1 MRCFNRKDFLYLLA
15 LLIRVKSVG
24 YLFSKDHH
32 DDSTAQHST
41 AQLAQ
46 LITKLQEIF
55 QINQPDLDFGIY
67 RILNSR
73 QTQINEFLQKTLPNK
88 INAAFNGNFEQANNV
103 YNHLYT
109 FFSRYYDQ
117 GDFISQRR
125 YKGDTYAIPYAGEE
139 VMLHWANKDQYYTK
153 SGESFSNYAFTLE
166 NGKKVQFRLVE
177 ADTAK
182 DNRKDNEQARVFAL
196 IEPRIKTKTDENG
209 DEIQTDI
216 LPFGIQGDL
225 LTLRFEYKS
234 VNKKEKQS
242 DYITQAV
249 EKIQNFAIPNEF
261 QGIFKA
267 MPTEKNKNRTLL
279 EKYLTDYTAK
289 NTADYFIHKNLGKFL
304 NQELDFYIKN
314 EVMNLDNIQ
323 ESTDFSHIE
332 QNLQTIKILKTVAKE
347 IIAFLA
353 QLEDFQKKLWLKK
366 KFVAGCHYLITLDYL
381 NEAQIQAAL
390 DNPKQTSR
398 WQALFNVDTSGL
410 NVVELCK
417 NYPHLVVDTSLFEP
431 KFQADVL
438 NNLHDLDEK
447 TNGLLIHSDNFQALN
462 LLQERYK
469 EQVKCIYIDP
479 PYNTSA
485 SEIIYKNGYKH
496 SSWLSLIEN
505 RTEISKNLLSQN
517 GIIEVAIDNM
527 ELRRLNLALD
537 TVFGENNFIA
547 NISVEHNAKG
557 IPQEYISATNEYFL
571 IYAKNIEHVET
582 YNFKLSVKELKEKYP
597 LVDEK
602 GDYRELPLTRTGSE
616 PLRGDRPFMFFPFL
630 YKDEKLSILP
640 DEERVCLYDLSKNR
654 FDDIYL
660 NELKSK
666 YEIQGYEFILP
677 QNSKGEFYRWK
688 WGVESCK
695 QGLING
701 ELVYKNNT
709 VYNKNRVDANVKPK
723 SLWSD
728 VKYDA
733 TSKGTR
739 VLSNLFGKK
748 VFDYPKSIF
757 LVEDAITVGAN
768 RNSQILDYFGGSGT
782 TAHAVIN
789 LNREDNGNRKY
800 ILVEQGE
807 YFDSVLKPRVQKVI
821 FAKEWKDGKPQADN
835 GVFGGVS
842 QIVKVLKLESYE
854 DTLNNLELRKPAQD
868 LADMGL
874 SETVQNDYLLHYMLD
889 VESRD
894 SLLNTQHFAK
904 PFDYQLNIATTSAG
918 AYEAKA
924 IDLVETFNYLIG
936 LRVSEINDKR
946 ETGLV
951 TVQGTNASGEKTLV
965 IWRDCEK
972 YDYDKLNRYLDS
984 RDINPQDSE
993 FDVVYINGDHN
1004 VPTVFTDSD
1013 DSVKTLKVRSIEAE
1027 FLSRMFG

>member
-1 MRCFNRKDFLYLLA
+1 M
-15 LLIRVKSVG
+15 
-24 YLFSKDHH
+24 
-32 DDSTAQHST
+32 TP
-41 AQLAQ
+41 QLAQ
-46 LITKLQEIF
+46 LIAKLQEIF

-125 YKGDTYAIPYAGEE
+125 YKGDTYAILYAGEE

-182 DNRKDNEQARVFAL
+182 DNRKDNKQARVFAL
-196 IEPRIKTKTDENG
+196 IEPQIKTETDENG
-209 DEIQTDI
+209 EEIQTDI
-216 LPFGIQGDL
+216 RPIEENGDL
-225 LTLRFEYKS
+225 LTIRFEYIAIKGTEQQR
-234 VNKKEKQS
+234 KRLQKE
-242 DYITQAV
+242 YILQAV
-249 EKIQNFAIPNEF
+249 EKIQNFAISDEF

-267 MPTEKNKNRTLL
+267 MPTEKNKDRTLL

-323 ESTDFSHIE
+323 DSTDFSHIE
-332 QNLQTIKILKTVAKE
+332 QNLQTIKTIKIVAKE

-366 KFVAGCHYLITLDYL
+366 KFVAGCHYLITLDHL
-381 NEAQIQAAL
+381 TEEQAQEAL
-390 DNPKQTSR
+390 DNPKQTAQ
-398 WQALFNVDTSGL
+398 WQALFSVNTNGL
-410 NVVELCK
+410 NATEICK
-417 NYPHLVVDTSLFEP
+417 NYPHLVVDTALFEP

-479 PYNTSA
+479 PYNTNS
-485 SEIIYKNGYKH
+485 SEIVYKNNYKH
-496 SSWLSLIEN
+496 SSWLSLMES
-505 RTEISKNLLSQN
+505 RVELSKNLQKDASF
-517 GIIEVAIDNM
+517 IFVAIDDL
-527 ELRRLNLALD
+527 ELFKLNEMLEGIYSKD
-537 TVFGENNFIA
+537 NFIA
-547 NISVEHNAKG
+547 NISLIHKPEGRNQEKFFGTSNEFMLVYSNNKAKADFYQVILDPEKKLEFDLVDNLGAYKRKNFIRLSDGKYALREAKPDFYYPIYVSQDLKSVSIEPIENSTAVYPITDLGVERTWKTKPDTFIH
-557 IPQEYISATNEYFL
+557 YFNEG
-571 IYAKNIEHVET
+571 NIEVINE
-582 YNFKLSVKELKEKYP
+582 N
-597 LVDEK
+597 
-602 GDYRELPLTRTGSE
+602 GS
-616 PLRGDRPFMFFPFL
+616 LII
-630 YKDEKLSILP
+630 YEKLRENQVIKTHWSRKEYHAYHFGTKYLENILGT
-640 DEERVCLYDLSKNR
+640 K
-654 FDDIYL
+654 
-660 NELKSK
+660 
-666 YEIQGYEFILP
+666 EF
-677 QNSKGEFYRWK
+677 SF
-688 WGVESCK
+688 
-695 QGLING
+695 
-701 ELVYKNNT
+701 
-709 VYNKNRVDANVKPK
+709 
-723 SLWSD
+723 
-728 VKYDA
+728 
-733 TSKGTR
+733 
-739 VLSNLFGKK
+739 
-748 VFDYPKSIF
+748 PKSIHAIIDTLKLSTVNNE
-757 LVEDAITVGAN
+757 LV
-768 RNSQILDYFGGSGT
+768 LDYFGGSGT

-789 LNREDNGNRKY
+789 LNREDNGSRKY

-835 GVFGGVS
+835 GAFGGVS

-854 DTLNNLELRKPAQD
+854 DTLNNLELKQPASD
-868 LADMGL
+868 LFAQNEAL
-874 SETVQNDYLLHYMLD
+874 QNDYLLHYMLD

-894 SLLNTQHFAK
+894 SLLNTQHFTK

-918 AYEAKA
+918 AYEAKI

-946 ETGLV
+946 ENGLV
-951 TVQGTNASGEKTLV
+951 TVQGTNTSGEKTLV

-972 YDYDKLNRYLDS
+972 YDYDRLNDYLNRHK
-984 RDINPQDSE
+984 INPQESE
-993 FDVVYINGDHN
+993 FNVVYINGDHN
-1004 VPTVFTDSD
+1004 VPTVFAGSD
-1013 DSVKTLKVRSIEAE
+1013 ESIKTLKVRSIEAE

>member
-1 MRCFNRKDFLYLLA
+1 M
-15 LLIRVKSVG
+15 
-24 YLFSKDHH
+24 
-32 DDSTAQHST
+32 TP
-41 AQLAQ
+41 QLAQ
-46 LITKLQEIF
+46 LIAKLQEIF

-182 DNRKDNEQARVFAL
+182 DNRKDNDQARVFAL
-196 IEPRIKTKTDENG
+196 IEPQIKTETDENG

-216 LPFGIQGDL
+216 LPFDIQGDL

-242 DYITQAV
+242 DYIMQAV
-249 EKIQNFAIPNEF
+249 EKIQNFAIPGEF

-267 MPTEKNKNRTLL
+267 MPTEKNRNRTLL

-323 ESTDFSHIE
+323 DSTDFSHIE
-332 QNLQTIKILKTVAKE
+332 QNLQTIKTIKIVAKE

-366 KFVAGCHYLITLDYL
+366 KFVAGCHYLITLDHL
-381 NEAQIQAAL
+381 TEEQAQEAL
-390 DNPKQTSR
+390 DNPKQTAQ
-398 WQALFNVDTSGL
+398 WQALFSVNTNGL
-410 NVVELCK
+410 NATEICK

-479 PYNTSA
+479 PYNTNA
-485 SEIIYKNGYKH
+485 TPIIYKNGYKH
-496 SSWLSLIEN
+496 SSWNSLLLNRMEMGLKLASNSAIQFTAIDHAELFNLGKIQDDLFTELNRIAIIPIQHNPKGRNQAVFFSEN
-505 RTEISKNLLSQN
+505 CEYMFCYAKDITKASFNQ
-517 GIIEVAIDNM
+517 VAIDQ
-527 ELRRLNLALD
+527 EVLD
-537 TVFGENNFIA
+537 TFTEKDDIGRFRWENFVRARTSWSKENKPNNWYSIYVSEDLSELTLEKKDGYFEILPVTNQGEFTWKNIPSSFEELNVDGYFKAKKENGKIVIYHKYREQQVFKNFWSQKKYQSEFNGTNLLKAILGEN
-547 NISVEHNAKG
+547 
-557 IPQEYISATNEYFL
+557 
-571 IYAKNIEHVET
+571 
-582 YNFKLSVKELKEKYP
+582 
-597 LVDEK
+597 
-602 GDYRELPLTRTGSE
+602 
-616 PLRGDRPFMFFPFL
+616 PFSF
-630 YKDEKLSILP
+630 
-640 DEERVCLYDLSKNR
+640 
-654 FDDIYL
+654 
-660 NELKSK
+660 
-666 YEIQGYEFILP
+666 
-677 QNSKGEFYRWK
+677 
-688 WGVESCK
+688 
-695 QGLING
+695 
-701 ELVYKNNT
+701 
-709 VYNKNRVDANVKPK
+709 
-723 SLWSD
+723 
-728 VKYDA
+728 
-733 TSKGTR
+733 
-739 VLSNLFGKK
+739 
-748 VFDYPKSIF
+748 PKSIYAV
-757 LVEDAITVGAN
+757 LDSIKIVSSKNDI
-768 RNSQILDYFGGSGT
+768 ILDYFAGSGT
-782 TAHAVIN
+782 TAHAAIN
-789 LNREDNGNRKY
+789 LNREDKGNRKY

-835 GVFGGVS
+835 GAFGGVS

-894 SLLNTQHFAK
+894 SLLNTQHFTK
-904 PFDYQLNIATTSAG
+904 PFDYQLNIATTSTG
-918 AYEAKA
+918 TYEAKT

-946 ETGLV
+946 ENGLV
-951 TVQGTNASGEKTLV
+951 TVQGINTSGEKTLV

-972 YDYDKLNRYLDS
+972 YDYDRLNDYLNRHK
-984 RDINPQDSE
+984 INPQESE
-993 FDVVYINGDHN
+993 FNVVYINGDHN
-1004 VPTVFTDSD
+1004 VPTVFAGSD
-1013 DSVKTLKVRSIEAE
+1013 ESIKTLKVRSIEAE

>member
-1 MRCFNRKDFLYLLA
+1 MP
-15 LLIRVKSVG
+15 
-24 YLFSKDHH
+24 H
-32 DDSTAQHST
+32 
-41 AQLAQ
+41 LAQ
-46 LITKLQEIF
+46 LISKLKEIF
-55 QINQPDLDFGIY
+55 QINQPELDFGIY

-73 QTQINEFLQKTLPNK
+73 TAEIATFLETTLPQK
-88 INAAFNGNFEQANNV
+88 IQTALAGKPEQETAV
-103 YNHLYT
+103 YNHLFT
-109 FFSRYYDQ
+109 FFSRYYDN

-196 IEPRIKTKTDENG
+196 IEPQIKTETDENG

-216 LPFGIQGDL
+216 LPFDIQGDL
-225 LTLRFEYKS
+225 LTLRFEYKA

-249 EKIQNFAIPNEF
+249 EKIQSFAISDEF
-261 QGIFKA
+261 QDIFKA
-267 MPTEKNKNRTLL
+267 MTTEKNKNRTLL

-323 ESTDFSHIE
+323 DSTDFSHIE
-332 QNLQTIKILKTVAKE
+332 QNLQMIKTIKTVAKE

-366 KFVAGCHYLITLDYL
+366 KFVAGCHYLITLDHL
-381 NEAQIQAAL
+381 TEAQVQTAL
-390 DNPKQTSR
+390 ENPKQTAQ
-398 WQALFNVDTSGL
+398 WQALFHVNTSGL
-410 NVVELCK
+410 NAVELCK
-417 NYPHLVVDTSLFEP
+417 NYPHLVVDTALFEP

-438 NNLHDLDEK
+438 REIEHLDDK

-479 PYNTSA
+479 PYNTGNDGF
-485 SEIIYKNGYKH
+485 IYKDQYRF
-496 SSWLSLIEN
+496 SSWLSFIGTRLKESVKIMKPDSACFVSIDDNQVSQLNILLNEEFSSDNYMGLIT
-505 RTEISKNLLSQN
+505 RTTGTTTGQGAKDIGSS
-517 GIIEVAIDNM
+517 
-527 ELRRLNLALD
+527 LD
-537 TVFGENNFIA
+537 YVFAYRKSNNFIL
-547 NISVEHNAKG
+547 KG
-557 IPQEYISATNEYFL
+557 IDLSDDDEKRFSEEDEKGKYSYLQLRKTGNADRREDRPLMF
-571 IYAKNIEHVET
+571 
-582 YNFKLSVKELKEKYP
+582 FSVKDPDGNDVYPIGPTGYESRWRVGKDKYQS
-597 LVDEK
+597 LVDENMIIWK
-602 GDYRELPLTRTGSE
+602 KSRNGILT
-616 PLRGDRPFMFFPFL
+616 P
-630 YKDEKLSILP
+630 Y
-640 DEERVCLYDLSKNR
+640 
-654 FDDIYL
+654 
-660 NELKSK
+660 
-666 YEIQGYEFILP
+666 
-677 QNSKGEFYRWK
+677 
-688 WGVESCK
+688 
-695 QGLING
+695 
-701 ELVYKNNT
+701 
-709 VYNKNRVDANVKPK
+709 
-723 SLWSD
+723 
-728 VKYDA
+728 VKYYLEGR
-733 TSKGTR
+733 TKQ
-739 VLSNLFGKK
+739 VSNLWDDLDGNKK
-748 VFDYPKSIF
+748 GSIEVRNLLGDKSAFDNPKPIQ
-757 LVEDAITVGAN
+757 LVSRCIDISTEKKDL
-768 RNSQILDYFGGSGT
+768 ILDYFAGSGT

-835 GVFGGVS
+835 GAFGGVS

-854 DTLNNLELRKPAQD
+854 DTLNNLELRKPIQD

-894 SLLNTQHFAK
+894 SLLNTQHFTK

-918 AYEAKA
+918 AYEAKT

-946 ETGLV
+946 ENGLV
-951 TVQGTNASGEKTLV
+951 TVQGTNTSGEKTLV

-972 YDYDKLNRYLDS
+972 YDYDRLNDYLNRHK
-984 RDINPQDSE
+984 INPQESE

-1004 VPTVFTDSD
+1004 VPTVFAGSD
-1013 DSVKTLKVRSIEAE
+1013 ESIKTLKVRSIEAE

>member
-1 MRCFNRKDFLYLLA
+1 MSDISFQRNF
-15 LLIRVKSVG
+15 
-24 YLFSKDHH
+24 
-32 DDSTAQHST
+32 TMT
-41 AQLAQ
+41 PQLAQ
-46 LITKLQEIF
+46 LIAKLQEIF

-196 IEPRIKTKTDENG
+196 IEPQIKTQTDENG

-216 LPFGIQGDL
+216 LPFDIQGDL
-225 LTLRFEYKS
+225 LTLRFEYIAIQGT
-234 VNKKEKQS
+234 EKQRTKLQKE
-242 DYITQAV
+242 YILQAV
-249 EKIQNFAIPNEF
+249 EKIKTFAISDDF
-261 QGIFKA
+261 QEIFTLK
-267 MPTEKNKNRTLL
+267 PTDTNKTRTLL

-323 ESTDFSHIE
+323 DSTDFSHIK
-332 QNLQTIKILKTVAKE
+332 QNLQTIKTLKTVAKE

-366 KFVAGCHYLITLDYL
+366 KFVAGCHYLITLDHL

-390 DNPKQTSR
+390 DNPKQTAQ
-398 WQALFNVDTSGL
+398 WQALFSVNTSGL
-410 NVVELCK
+410 NAAELCK

-431 KFQADVL
+431 TFQADVL

-479 PYNTSA
+479 PYNTNA
-485 SEIIYKNGYKH
+485 SEILYKNGYKH
-496 SSWLSLIEN
+496 SSWCSLLEN
-505 RTEISKNLLSQN
+505 RMTISRNLLSN
-517 GIIEVAIDNM
+517 DGLTSIAIDGL
-527 ELRRLNLALD
+527 EFSNLEIL
-537 TVFGENNFIA
+537 TKEVFGIDNFVTSIA
-547 NISVEHNAKG
+547 IQHNPKG
-557 IPQEYISATNEYFL
+557 REKEFFADSHEYMIIASKRKNTAVTNRLSLNQEEIEKKYSKGNE
-571 IYAKNIEHVET
+571 
-582 YNFKLSVKELKEKYP
+582 KER
-597 LVDEK
+597 
-602 GDYRELPLTRTGSE
+602 YRELPLRRSGSE
-616 PLRGDRPFMFFPFL
+616 AQREDRPYMYFPFL
-630 YKDEKLSILP
+630 CSKS
-640 DEERVCLYDLSKNR
+640 DLSLGLLA
-654 FDDIYL
+654 DDEYKKIYDGSKFNDSYV

-666 YEIQGYEFILP
+666 YEESDFYFVLP
-677 QNSKGEFYRWK
+677 IRNDGSKGRWR
-688 WGVESCK
+688 WGFKSCIEGIKTGVLFAK
-695 QGLING
+695 QDKEKVTIYAKD
-701 ELVYKNNT
+701 E
-709 VYNKNRVDANVKPK
+709 VDTTFLPK
-723 SLWSD
+723 TLWYGD
-728 VKYDA
+728 RYDA
-733 TSKGTR
+733 SSKGTNILKTI
-739 VLSNLFGKK
+739 VPNSG
-748 VFDYPKSIF
+748 FDYPKSIYQVQDSIHISSF
-757 LVEDAITVGAN
+757 KDST
-768 RNSQILDYFGGSGT
+768 ILDYFAGSGT

-807 YFDSVLKPRVQKVI
+807 YFDTVLKPRVQKVI
-821 FAKEWKDGKPQADN
+821 FAKEWKDGKPQFN
-835 GVFGGVS
+835 NETFGGVS

-854 DTLNNLELRKPAQD
+854 DTLNNLELKQSVSD
-868 LADMGL
+868 LFTQNEAL
-874 SETVQNDYLLHYMLD
+874 QNDYLLHYMLD
-889 VESRD
+889 IESRD
-894 SLLNTQHFAK
+894 SLLNTQHFTK

-918 AYEAKA
+918 AYEAKN

-936 LRVSEINDKR
+936 LRVSDIDDKR
-946 ETGLV
+946 EKRGWV
-951 TVQGTNASGEKTLV
+951 TVKGKLVNGDNALI

-972 YDYDKLNRYLDS
+972 VGYEELNDFIRKNAYGLEDKAEYS
-984 RDINPQDSE
+984 SE
-993 FDVVYINGDHN
+993 TFDVVYINGDHN
-1004 VPTVFTDSD
+1004 VPTVFADGD
-1013 DSVKTLKVRSIEAE
+1013 ESVKTLKVRSIEAE

>member
-1 MRCFNRKDFLYLLA
+1 M
-15 LLIRVKSVG
+15 
-24 YLFSKDHH
+24 
-32 DDSTAQHST
+32 
-41 AQLAQ
+41 
-46 LITKLQEIF
+46 QEIF

-182 DNRKDNEQARVFAL
+182 DNRKDNEQSRVFAL
-196 IEPRIKTKTDENG
+196 IEPQIKIETDENG

-216 LPFGIQGDL
+216 LPFDIQGDL
-225 LTLRFEYKS
+225 LTLRFEYIAI
-234 VNKKEKQS
+234 NGTEKQRTKLQKE
-242 DYITQAV
+242 YILQAV
-249 EKIQNFAIPNEF
+249 EKIKTFAISDDF
-261 QGIFKA
+261 QEIFTLK
-267 MPTEKNKNRTLL
+267 PTDTNKTRTLL

-323 ESTDFSHIE
+323 DSTDFSHIQ
-332 QNLQTIKILKTVAKE
+332 QNLQTIKTLKTVAKE

-366 KFVAGCHYLITLDYL
+366 KFVAGCHYLITLDHL
-381 NEAQIQAAL
+381 NEAQVQAAL
-390 DNPKQTSR
+390 DNPKQTAQ
-398 WQALFNVDTSGL
+398 WQALFNVNTSSL
-410 NVVELCK
+410 NAAEFCK
-417 NYPHLVVDTSLFEP
+417 SYPHLVVDTALFELT
-431 KFQADVL
+431 FQADVL
-438 NNLHDLDEK
+438 REIEHLDDK

-479 PYNTSA
+479 PYNTNA
-485 SEIIYKNGYKH
+485 TPIIYKNGYKH
-496 SSWLSLIEN
+496 SSWNSLLLNRMEMGLKLASNSAIQFTAIDHAELFNLGKIQDDLFTELNRIAIIPIQHNPKGRNQAVFFSEN
-505 RTEISKNLLSQN
+505 CEYMFCYAKDITKASFNQ
-517 GIIEVAIDNM
+517 VAIDQ
-527 ELRRLNLALD
+527 EVLD
-537 TVFGENNFIA
+537 TFTEKDDIGRFRWENFVRARTSWSKENKPNNWYSIYVSEDLSELTLEKKDGYIEILPVTNQGEFTWKNIPSSFEELNVDGYFKAKKENGKIVIYHKYREQQVFKNFWSQKKYQSEFNGTNLLKAILGEN
-547 NISVEHNAKG
+547 
-557 IPQEYISATNEYFL
+557 
-571 IYAKNIEHVET
+571 
-582 YNFKLSVKELKEKYP
+582 
-597 LVDEK
+597 
-602 GDYRELPLTRTGSE
+602 
-616 PLRGDRPFMFFPFL
+616 PFSF
-630 YKDEKLSILP
+630 
-640 DEERVCLYDLSKNR
+640 
-654 FDDIYL
+654 
-660 NELKSK
+660 
-666 YEIQGYEFILP
+666 
-677 QNSKGEFYRWK
+677 
-688 WGVESCK
+688 
-695 QGLING
+695 
-701 ELVYKNNT
+701 
-709 VYNKNRVDANVKPK
+709 
-723 SLWSD
+723 
-728 VKYDA
+728 
-733 TSKGTR
+733 
-739 VLSNLFGKK
+739 
-748 VFDYPKSIF
+748 PKSIYAV
-757 LVEDAITVGAN
+757 LDSIKIVSGKNDI
-768 RNSQILDYFGGSGT
+768 ILDYFAGSGT

-821 FAKEWKDGKPQADN
+821 FAKEWKDGKPQSDN

-854 DTLNNLELRKPAQD
+854 DTLNNLELKQPASD
-868 LADMGL
+868 LFAQNEAL
-874 SETVQNDYLLHYMLD
+874 QNDYLLHYMLD

-894 SLLNTQHFAK
+894 SLLNTQHFTK

-918 AYEAKA
+918 AYEAKT

-946 ETGLV
+946 ENGLV
-951 TVQGTNASGEKTLV
+951 TVQGTNTSGEKTLV

-1004 VPTVFTDSD
+1004 MPTVFTDSD

>member
-1 MRCFNRKDFLYLLA
+1 MMTA
-15 LLIRVKSVG
+15 QHSTAQ
-24 YLFSKDHH
+24 H
-32 DDSTAQHST
+32 STAQHST

-46 LITKLQEIF
+46 LIAKLQEIF

-182 DNRKDNEQARVFAL
+182 DNRKDNEQSRVFAL
-196 IEPRIKTKTDENG
+196 IEPHIKTETDENG

-216 LPFGIQGDL
+216 LPFDIQGDL
-225 LTLRFEYKS
+225 LTLRFEYKA

-249 EKIQNFAIPNEF
+249 GKIQNFAIPDEF

-323 ESTDFSHIE
+323 DSTDFSHIE
-332 QNLQTIKILKTVAKE
+332 QNLQTIKTIKTVAKE

-366 KFVAGCHYLITLDYL
+366 KFVAGCHYLITLDHL
-381 NEAQIQAAL
+381 NEAQVQAAL
-390 DNPKQTSR
+390 DNPKQTAQ
-398 WQALFNVDTSGL
+398 WQALFNVNTSAL
-410 NVVELCK
+410 NAAELCK
-417 NYPHLVVDTSLFEP
+417 NYPHLVVDTALFEP
-431 KFQADVL
+431 TFQADVL
-438 NNLHDLDEK
+438 REIEHLDEK

-479 PYNTSA
+479 PYNTAA
-485 SEIIYKNGYKH
+485 SEIIYKNSYKH
-496 SSWLSLIEN
+496 SSWNTLMSN
-505 RTEISKNLLSQN
+505 RIEISKNLLSNN
-517 GIIEVAIDNM
+517 GIYCLAIDDEEFANLRIISEQYLPKKLGFAVIRSNPVGRKTTGRLTPVHEYTLFYGNS
-527 ELRRLNLALD
+527 ELSMLQSIPDEEKGIKRYPFVDEVGRYSWL
-537 TVFGENNFIA
+537 NFIRTGS
-547 NISVEHNAKG
+547 NDLRTDSPTMYYPIIVTSDDKIRIG
-557 IPQEYISATNEYFL
+557 KMEYISDAQGYKLLEPLKPGEEIIFPNKIDGNGQIVEKNWQRGWKRVSEEYQEYRVRRKDGVINIDFKARMDDSAPPRTWWEHSK
-571 IYAKNIEHVET
+571 YASSN
-582 YNFKLSVKELKEKYP
+582 YGALELKNLFE
-597 LVDEK
+597 
-602 GDYRELPLTRTGSE
+602 TS
-616 PLRGDRPFMFFPFL
+616 PFSF
-630 YKDEKLSILP
+630 
-640 DEERVCLYDLSKNR
+640 
-654 FDDIYL
+654 
-660 NELKSK
+660 
-666 YEIQGYEFILP
+666 
-677 QNSKGEFYRWK
+677 
-688 WGVESCK
+688 
-695 QGLING
+695 
-701 ELVYKNNT
+701 
-709 VYNKNRVDANVKPK
+709 PK
-723 SLWSD
+723 SL
-728 VKYDA
+728 
-733 TSKGTR
+733 
-739 VLSNLFGKK
+739 
-748 VFDYPKSIF
+748 F
-757 LVEDAITVGAN
+757 LVSDCLWTAGLNDNQALAI
-768 RNSQILDYFGGSGT
+768 DYFAGSGT

-821 FAKEWKDGKPQADN
+821 FAKDWKDGKPQADN
-835 GVFGGVS
+835 GAFGGVS

-894 SLLNTQHFAK
+894 SLLNTQYFAN

-918 AYEAKA
+918 AYEAKT

-936 LRVSEINDKR
+936 LRVSDIDDQREKR
-946 ETGLV
+946 GWV
-951 TVQGTNASGEKTLV
+951 TVKGKLANGDNTLI

-972 YDYDKLNRYLDS
+972 VGYGELNDFIRKNAYGVEDKAEY
-984 RDINPQDSE
+984 SE
-993 FDVVYINGDHN
+993 ETFKVVYINGDHN

-1013 DSVKTLKVRSIEAE
+1013 DSVKALKVRSIEAE

>member
-1 MRCFNRKDFLYLLA
+1 M
-15 LLIRVKSVG
+15 
-24 YLFSKDHH
+24 
-32 DDSTAQHST
+32 
-41 AQLAQ
+41 
-46 LITKLQEIF
+46 QEIF

-196 IEPRIKTKTDENG
+196 IEPRIKTETDDNG

-216 LPFGIQGDL
+216 LPFDIQGDL
-225 LTLRFEYKS
+225 LTLRFEYKA

-249 EKIQNFAIPNEF
+249 EKIQNFASPDEF

-323 ESTDFSHIE
+323 DSTDFSHIE
-332 QNLQTIKILKTVAKE
+332 QNLQTIKTLKTVAKE

-366 KFVAGCHYLITLDYL
+366 KFVAGCHYLITLDHL
-381 NEAQIQAAL
+381 NEAQVQAAL
-390 DNPKQTSR
+390 DNPKQTAQ
-398 WQALFNVDTSGL
+398 WQALFNVNTSGL
-410 NVVELCK
+410 NAAELCR
-417 NYPHLVVDTSLFEP
+417 NYPHLAVDTSLFEP
-431 KFQADVL
+431 TFQADVL

-479 PYNTSA
+479 PYNTDGDGFM
-485 SEIIYKNGYKH
+485 YKDNYQH
-496 SSWLSLIEN
+496 SSWLTLMKDRGELS
-505 RTEISKNLLSQN
+505 RNLLKDN
-517 GIIEVAIDNM
+517 GVFFFSIDEIEVAKSW
-527 ELRRLNLALD
+527 ELFNGIYGVENFSTDFVWQKKKKPSFLHRNIGKLNDYILCY
-537 TVFGENNFIA
+537 TKNYQNTFPF
-547 NISVEHNAKG
+547 SVEKTTEGKKTPINNAGNSLAILEFQPNRVRFGISDGIVRAQNMSDGNIITELLDDVIIENGKNKNILRLKG
-557 IPQEYISATNEYFL
+557 EWRYSQRKVNELIQAKADFYISQIPFRPNHIKDGGEIKKMKNFFSAEHYEMETNEDATTQHANLFDSELFKNPKPEKL
-571 IYAKNIEHVET
+571 INYLIKSVT
-582 YNFKLSVKELKEKYP
+582 YDKEK
-597 LVDEK
+597 
-602 GDYRELPLTRTGSE
+602 
-616 PLRGDRPFMFFPFL
+616 
-630 YKDEKLSILP
+630 
-640 DEERVCLYDLSKNR
+640 
-654 FDDIYL
+654 
-660 NELKSK
+660 
-666 YEIQGYEFILP
+666 
-677 QNSKGEFYRWK
+677 
-688 WGVESCK
+688 
-695 QGLING
+695 
-701 ELVYKNNT
+701 
-709 VYNKNRVDANVKPK
+709 
-723 SLWSD
+723 
-728 VKYDA
+728 
-733 TSKGTR
+733 
-739 VLSNLFGKK
+739 NL
-748 VFDYPKSIF
+748 
-757 LVEDAITVGAN
+757 
-768 RNSQILDYFGGSGT
+768 ILDYFSGSGT

-821 FAKEWKDGKPQADN
+821 FAKEWKDGKPQSDN

-854 DTLNNLELRKPAQD
+854 DTLNNLELKQPASD
-868 LADMGL
+868 LFAQNEAL
-874 SETVQNDYLLHYMLD
+874 QNDYLLHYMLD

-918 AYEAKA
+918 AYEAKT

-946 ETGLV
+946 ENGLV
-951 TVQGTNASGEKTLV
+951 TVQGTNTSGEKTLV

-993 FDVVYINGDHN
+993 FEVVYINGDHN

-1013 DSVKTLKVRSIEAE
+1013 DSVKTLKVRSIESE

>member
-1 MRCFNRKDFLYLLA
+1 MM
-15 LLIRVKSVG
+15 
-24 YLFSKDHH
+24 
-32 DDSTAQHST
+32 TAQHST

-46 LITKLQEIF
+46 LIAKLQEIF

-166 NGKKVQFRLVE
+166 NVKKVQFRLVE

-196 IEPRIKTKTDENG
+196 IEPRIKTETDENG

-216 LPFGIQGDL
+216 LPFDIQGDL
-225 LTLRFEYKS
+225 LTLRFEYKAVS
-234 VNKKEKQS
+234 KKEKQS

-249 EKIQNFAIPNEF
+249 EKIQNFAIPDEF

-323 ESTDFSHIE
+323 DSTDFSHIE
-332 QNLQTIKILKTVAKE
+332 QNLQTIKTIKTVAKE

-366 KFVAGCHYLITLDYL
+366 KFVAGCHYLITLDHL
-381 NEAQIQAAL
+381 NEAQVQAAL
-390 DNPKQTSR
+390 DNPKQTAQ
-398 WQALFNVDTSGL
+398 WQALFKVNTSDL
-410 NVVELCK
+410 NAAELCK
-417 NYPHLVVDTSLFEP
+417 NYPHLVVDTALFEP
-431 KFQADVL
+431 TFQADVL
-438 NNLHDLDEK
+438 REIEHLDDK

-462 LLQERYK
+462 LLQKRYK

-479 PYNTSA
+479 PYNT
-485 SEIIYKNGYKH
+485 EKDREEGKFIYKDSFVH
-496 SSWLSLIEN
+496 SSWISLLDN
-505 RTEISKNLLSQN
+505 RMEVSYPLLKNEGVFFAS
-517 GIIEVAIDNM
+517 IDNN
-527 ELRRLNLALD
+527 E
-537 TVFGENNFIA
+537 IA
-547 NISVEHNAKG
+547 NLDNLFRNYFNEKNFEGLISWRRRHNQPNDKNKMLG
-557 IPQEYISATNEYFL
+557 LVSEYILVYAKSKEMLKASGVGKLELTGNFSNPDNDPKGVWGSKPWKAGSDQSGSRYEIVSPTGKVFNEEWLGDKDTFEDYLTEGRMYFPNNGNGLPRKKYYKFEREEEGQCATNWWGHEQFGHNQGAND
-571 IYAKNIEHVET
+571 I
-582 YNFKLSVKELKEKYP
+582 
-597 LVDEK
+597 
-602 GDYRELPLTRTGSE
+602 LTALMGE
-616 PLRGDRPFMFFPFL
+616 
-630 YKDEKLSILP
+630 
-640 DEERVCLYDLSKNR
+640 KNR
-654 FDDIYL
+654 FS
-660 NELKSK
+660 NPK
-666 YEIQGYEFILP
+666 P
-677 QNSKGEFYRWK
+677 T
-688 WGVESCK
+688 
-695 QGLING
+695 
-701 ELVYKNNT
+701 ELVKGIL
-709 VYNKNRVDANVKPK
+709 NV
-723 SLWSD
+723 S
-728 VKYDA
+728 
-733 TSKGTR
+733 SKQ
-739 VLSNLFGKK
+739 N
-748 VFDYPKSIF
+748 DF
-757 LVEDAITVGAN
+757 L
-768 RNSQILDYFGGSGT
+768 ILDYFAGSGT

-821 FAKEWKDGKPQADN
+821 FAKDWKDGKPQADN

-854 DTLNNLELRKPAQD
+854 DTLNNLELRKPIQD

-894 SLLNTQHFAK
+894 SLLNTQHFIK

-918 AYEAKA
+918 AYEAKT

-946 ETGLV
+946 ENGLV
-951 TVQGTNASGEKTLV
+951 TVQGTNTSGEKTLV

-972 YDYDKLNRYLDS
+972 YDYDRLNDYLNRHK
-984 RDINPQDSE
+984 INPQESE

-1004 VPTVFTDSD
+1004 VATAWEDSD
-1013 DSVKTLKVRSIEAE
+1013 GGLKTLKVRSIESE
-1027 FLSRMFG
+1027 FLARMFGE

>member
-1 MRCFNRKDFLYLLA
+1 M
-15 LLIRVKSVG
+15 
-24 YLFSKDHH
+24 
-32 DDSTAQHST
+32 TP
-41 AQLAQ
+41 QLAQ
-46 LITKLQEIF
+46 LIAKLQEIF

-182 DNRKDNEQARVFAL
+182 DNRKDNDQTRVFAL
-196 IEPRIKTKTDENG
+196 IEPKIKTETDENG
-209 DEIQTDI
+209 EEIQTDI
-216 LPFGIQGDL
+216 RPIEQNSDV
-225 LTLRFEYKS
+225 LTIRFEYIAIKGTEQQR
-234 VNKKEKQS
+234 KRLQKE
-242 DYITQAV
+242 YILQAV
-249 EKIQNFAIPNEF
+249 EKIKAFAISDDF
-261 QGIFKA
+261 QEIFTLK
-267 MPTEKNKNRTLL
+267 PTEENKTRTLL
-279 EKYLTDYTAK
+279 EKYLSDYTAK

-323 ESTDFSHIE
+323 DSTDFSHIE
-332 QNLQTIKILKTVAKE
+332 QNLQTIKTLKTVAKE

-366 KFVAGCHYLITLDYL
+366 KFVAGCHYLITLDHL
-381 NEAQIQAAL
+381 NEAQVQAAL
-390 DNPKQTSR
+390 ENPKQTAQ
-398 WQALFNVDTSGL
+398 WQALFNVNTSGL
-410 NVVELCK
+410 NAAELCK

-438 NNLHDLDEK
+438 SELHDLDEK

-479 PYNTSA
+479 PYNT
-485 SEIIYKNGYKH
+485 EKDRKEGKFIYKDGYPH
-496 SSWLSLIEN
+496 STWLSLMEN
-505 RTEISKNLLSQN
+505 RVNSSLHLLKKDGTFLGSIDDTELEKFKHILEQSFGEKGFIGTIGWESKTKSQNTKDSFNKLQPKIEYILTYSFKEKIRFNLIQIGEKNYPFSDKNGNYRHHKIEMMNSGGGRGRETMIFPILGVNPPSGKQWKLGLESINIFYARGDLFLDEDNNPTIKMRPKDERSEITEPFWAFISKDIGTAENANTDLKK
-517 GIIEVAIDNM
+517 IIPNCE
-527 ELRRLNLALD
+527 LD
-537 TVFGENNFIA
+537 TIKP
-547 NISVEHNAKG
+547 VEM
-557 IPQEYISATNEYFL
+557 L
-571 IYAKNIEHVET
+571 
-582 YNFKLSVKELKEKYP
+582 
-597 LVDEK
+597 
-602 GDYRELPLTRTGSE
+602 
-616 PLRGDRPFMFFPFL
+616 
-630 YKDEKLSILP
+630 EKLFFHTT
-640 DEERVCLYDLSKNR
+640 NN
-654 FDDIYL
+654 
-660 NELKSK
+660 NEL
-666 YEIQGYEFILP
+666 I
-677 QNSKGEFYRWK
+677 
-688 WGVESCK
+688 C
-695 QGLING
+695 
-701 ELVYKNNT
+701 
-709 VYNKNRVDANVKPK
+709 
-723 SLWSD
+723 
-728 VKYDA
+728 
-733 TSKGTR
+733 
-739 VLSNLFGKK
+739 
-748 VFDYPKSIF
+748 
-757 LVEDAITVGAN
+757 
-768 RNSQILDYFGGSGT
+768 DYFAGSGSSG
-782 TAHAVIN
+782 HAAIN
-789 LNREDNGNRKY
+789 LHRSGKGNRKY

-854 DTLNNLELRKPAQD
+854 DTLNNLELKQPASD
-868 LADMGL
+868 LFAQNEAL
-874 SETVQNDYLLHYMLD
+874 QNDYLLHYMLD

-918 AYEAKA
+918 AYEAKN

-936 LRVSEINDKR
+936 LRVSEINDNR
-946 ETGLV
+946 ENGLV

-993 FDVVYINGDHN
+993 FEVVYINGDHN

-1013 DSVKTLKVRSIEAE
+1013 DNVKTLKVRSIEAE

>member
-1 MRCFNRKDFLYLLA
+1 M
-15 LLIRVKSVG
+15 
-24 YLFSKDHH
+24 
-32 DDSTAQHST
+32 TP
-41 AQLAQ
+41 QLAQ
-46 LITKLQEIF
+46 LIAKLQEIF

-182 DNRKDNEQARVFAL
+182 DNRKDNKQARVFAL
-196 IEPRIKTKTDENG
+196 IEPQIKTETDENG
-209 DEIQTDI
+209 EEIQTDI
-216 LPFGIQGDL
+216 RPIEENGDL
-225 LTLRFEYKS
+225 LTIRFEYIAIKGTEQQR
-234 VNKKEKQS
+234 KRLQKE
-242 DYITQAV
+242 YILQAV
-249 EKIQNFAIPNEF
+249 EKIQNFAISDEF

-267 MPTEKNKNRTLL
+267 MPTEKNKDRTLL

-323 ESTDFSHIE
+323 DSTDFSHIE
-332 QNLQTIKILKTVAKE
+332 QNLQTIKTIKIVAKE

-366 KFVAGCHYLITLDYL
+366 KFVAGCHYLITLDHL
-381 NEAQIQAAL
+381 TEEQAQEAL
-390 DNPKQTSR
+390 DNPKQTAQ
-398 WQALFNVDTSGL
+398 WQALFSVNTNGL
-410 NVVELCK
+410 NATEICK
-417 NYPHLVVDTSLFEP
+417 NYPHLVVDTALFEP

-479 PYNTSA
+479 PYNTNS
-485 SEIIYKNGYKH
+485 SEIVYKNNYKH
-496 SSWLSLIEN
+496 SSWLSLMES
-505 RTEISKNLLSQN
+505 RVELSKNLQKDASF
-517 GIIEVAIDNM
+517 IFVAIDDL
-527 ELRRLNLALD
+527 ELFKLNEMLEGIYSKD
-537 TVFGENNFIA
+537 NFIA
-547 NISVEHNAKG
+547 NISLIHKPEGRNQEKFFGTSNEFMLVYSNNKAKADFYQVILDPEKKLEFDLVDNLGAYKRKNFIRLSDGKYALREAKPDFYYPIYVSQDLKSVSIEPIENSTAVYPITDLGVERTWKTKPDTFIH
-557 IPQEYISATNEYFL
+557 YFNEG
-571 IYAKNIEHVET
+571 NIEVINE
-582 YNFKLSVKELKEKYP
+582 N
-597 LVDEK
+597 
-602 GDYRELPLTRTGSE
+602 GS
-616 PLRGDRPFMFFPFL
+616 LII
-630 YKDEKLSILP
+630 YEKLRENQVIKTHWSRKEYHAYHFGTKYLENILGT
-640 DEERVCLYDLSKNR
+640 K
-654 FDDIYL
+654 
-660 NELKSK
+660 
-666 YEIQGYEFILP
+666 EF
-677 QNSKGEFYRWK
+677 SF
-688 WGVESCK
+688 
-695 QGLING
+695 
-701 ELVYKNNT
+701 
-709 VYNKNRVDANVKPK
+709 
-723 SLWSD
+723 
-728 VKYDA
+728 
-733 TSKGTR
+733 
-739 VLSNLFGKK
+739 
-748 VFDYPKSIF
+748 PKSIHAIIDTLKLSTVNNE
-757 LVEDAITVGAN
+757 LV
-768 RNSQILDYFGGSGT
+768 LDYFGGSGT

-789 LNREDNGNRKY
+789 LNREDNGSRKY

-835 GVFGGVS
+835 GAFGGVS

-854 DTLNNLELRKPAQD
+854 DTLNNLELKQPASD
-868 LADMGL
+868 LFAQNEAL
-874 SETVQNDYLLHYMLD
+874 QNDYLLHYMLD

-894 SLLNTQHFAK
+894 SLLNTQHFTK

-918 AYEAKA
+918 AYEAKI

-946 ETGLV
+946 ENGLV
-951 TVQGTNASGEKTLV
+951 TVQGTNTSGEKTLV

-972 YDYDKLNRYLDS
+972 YDYDRLNDYLNRHK
-984 RDINPQDSE
+984 INPQESE
-993 FDVVYINGDHN
+993 FNVVYINGDHN
-1004 VPTVFTDSD
+1004 VPTVFAGSD
-1013 DSVKTLKVRSIEAE
+1013 ESIKTLKVRSIEAE

>member
-1 MRCFNRKDFLYLLA
+1 M
-15 LLIRVKSVG
+15 
-24 YLFSKDHH
+24 
-32 DDSTAQHST
+32 TP
-41 AQLAQ
+41 QLAQ
-46 LITKLQEIF
+46 LIAKLQEIF

-88 INAAFNGNFEQANNV
+88 INSAFNGNFEQANNV

-166 NGKKVQFRLVE
+166 NGKKVQFRLVD

-196 IEPRIKTKTDENG
+196 IEPQIKTETDENG

-216 LPFGIQGDL
+216 LPFDIQGDL
-225 LTLRFEYKS
+225 LTLRFEYIAIKGAEQQR
-234 VNKKEKQS
+234 KRLQKE
-242 DYITQAV
+242 YILQAV
-249 EKIQNFAIPNEF
+249 EKIKAFAISDDF
-261 QGIFKA
+261 QEIFTLK
-267 MPTEKNKNRTLL
+267 PTEENKTRTLL
-279 EKYLTDYTAK
+279 EKYLSDYTAK

-323 ESTDFSHIE
+323 DSTDFSHIE
-332 QNLQTIKILKTVAKE
+332 QNLQTIKTIKIVAKE
-347 IIAFLA
+347 IITFLA

-366 KFVAGCHYLITLDYL
+366 KFVAGCHYLITLDHL
-381 NEAQIQAAL
+381 TEEQVQEAL
-390 DNPKQTSR
+390 DNPKQTAQ
-398 WQALFNVDTSGL
+398 WQVLFSVNTNGL
-410 NVVELCK
+410 NAAELCK

-438 NNLHDLDEK
+438 NKLHDLDEK
-447 TNGLLIHSDNFQALN
+447 MNGLLIHSDNFQALN

-479 PYNTSA
+479 PYNAQS
-485 SEIIYKNGYKH
+485 SEILYKNSYKH

-505 RTEISKNLLSQN
+505 RLNLSDKLQNNNSVLVIAIDEVENARLLMLLSENYPNKEISSISLVHNPTGQQGKNFSFTHEFAHFIFPYNVECIGLEDRNDNNRESRPDVRPLRNVSSGVN
-517 GIIEVAIDNM
+517 HLRSSAKNCFYPIYIKDGEIIGFGDVSDDNFHPNNINIIRDDGIIEIYPIDPSN
-527 ELRRLNLALD
+527 
-537 TVFGENNFIA
+537 
-547 NISVEHNAKG
+547 VESKWCFARN
-557 IPQEYISATNEYFL
+557 T
-571 IYAKNIEHVET
+571 VET
-582 YNFKLSVKELKEKYP
+582 IKDELKAEFNKRKNQW
-597 LVDEK
+597 DII
-602 GDYRELPLTRTGSE
+602 RT
-616 PLRGDRPFMFFPFL
+616 
-630 YKDEKLSILP
+630 
-640 DEERVCLYDLSKNR
+640 
-654 FDDIYL
+654 
-660 NELKSK
+660 KSK
-666 YEIQGYEFILP
+666 FRY
-677 QNSKGEFYRWK
+677 
-688 WGVESCK
+688 
-695 QGLING
+695 
-701 ELVYKNNT
+701 
-709 VYNKNRVDANVKPK
+709 K

-728 VKYDA
+728 SRYSA
-733 TSKGTR
+733 NSWG
-739 VLSNLFGKK
+739 SNILNNIIPNNPFT
-748 VFDYPKSIF
+748 YPKSIYT
-757 LVEDAITVGAN
+757 VMDCIDASLN
-768 RNSQILDYFGGSGT
+768 NSNQGTILDYFAGSGT

-821 FAKEWKDGKPQADN
+821 FAKDWKDSKPQADN
-835 GVFGGVS
+835 GGVGGLS

-854 DTLNNLELRKPAQD
+854 DTLNNLELKQPASD
-868 LADMGL
+868 LFAQHEAL
-874 SETVQNDYLLHYMLD
+874 QNDYLLHYMLD

-894 SLLNTQHFAK
+894 SLLNTQHFTK

-918 AYEAKA
+918 AYEAKT

-946 ETGLV
+946 ENGLV
-951 TVQGTNASGEKTLV
+951 TVQGINTSGEKTLV

-993 FDVVYINGDHN
+993 FEVVYINGDHN
-1004 VPTVFTDSD
+1004 VVTAWEDSD
-1013 DSVKTLKVRSIEAE
+1013 GGLKTLKVRSIESE
-1027 FLSRMFG
+1027 FLARMFGE

>member
-1 MRCFNRKDFLYLLA
+1 MMTA
-15 LLIRVKSVG
+15 QHSTAQ
-24 YLFSKDHH
+24 H
-32 DDSTAQHST
+32 STAQHST

-46 LITKLQEIF
+46 LIAKLQEIF

-182 DNRKDNEQARVFAL
+182 DNRKDNDQARVFAL
-196 IEPRIKTKTDENG
+196 IEPRIKTETDENG

-216 LPFGIQGDL
+216 LPFDIQGDL
-225 LTLRFEYKS
+225 LTLRFEYIAIQGT
-234 VNKKEKQS
+234 EKQRTKLQKE
-242 DYITQAV
+242 YILQAV
-249 EKIQNFAIPNEF
+249 EKIKTFAISDDF
-261 QGIFKA
+261 QEIFTLK
-267 MPTEKNKNRTLL
+267 PTDTNKTRTLL

-323 ESTDFSHIE
+323 DSTDFSHIE
-332 QNLQTIKILKTVAKE
+332 QNLQTIKTIKTIKTVAKE

-366 KFVAGCHYLITLDYL
+366 KFVAGCHYLITLDHL
-381 NEAQIQAAL
+381 TEAQVQAAL
-390 DNPKQTSR
+390 ENPKQTTQ
-398 WQALFNVDTSGL
+398 WQALFNVNTSGL
-410 NVVELCK
+410 NAAELCK
-417 NYPHLVVDTSLFEP
+417 NYPHLVVDTTLFEP

-438 NNLHDLDEK
+438 SNLHDLDEK

-479 PYNTSA
+479 PYNTNA

-496 SSWLSLIEN
+496 SSWLSLIHSRLELCHKLQSN
-505 RTEISKNLLSQN
+505 N
-517 GIIEVAIDNM
+517 GIISVAIDDYEVTKLVECMNTIYGQDNQLGIVAVRINPKGRM
-527 ELRRLNLALD
+527 TTRKVSLVHEYSIFYGKSELSIIQKLPENPEDKTHNYKKDENGEWYLPVNLRKQGVDSDAKKSDGSYYDRFYPIYFCPKTKKVSTKEILDIQILPIDNSGQERIWRRSKDVIDDMFNSGDIWVNETSNGYQVYFKFKGGLSGKMVQSIWYDSKYSASDYGTKILD
-537 TVFGENNFIA
+537 NTIGV
-547 NISVEHNAKG
+547 
-557 IPQEYISATNEYFL
+557 
-571 IYAKNIEHVET
+571 
-582 YNFKLSVKELKEKYP
+582 
-597 LVDEK
+597 
-602 GDYRELPLTRTGSE
+602 RELFS
-616 PLRGDRPFMFFPFL
+616 
-630 YKDEKLSILP
+630 
-640 DEERVCLYDLSKNR
+640 
-654 FDDIYL
+654 
-660 NELKSK
+660 
-666 YEIQGYEFILP
+666 
-677 QNSKGEFYRWK
+677 
-688 WGVESCK
+688 
-695 QGLING
+695 
-701 ELVYKNNT
+701 
-709 VYNKNRVDANVKPK
+709 
-723 SLWSD
+723 
-728 VKYDA
+728 
-733 TSKGTR
+733 
-739 VLSNLFGKK
+739 
-748 VFDYPKSIF
+748 YPKSPF
-757 LVEDAITVGAN
+757 TVIDNIRSISSENTG
-768 RNSQILDYFGGSGT
+768 IVLDFFAGSGT

-835 GVFGGVS
+835 GEFGGVS

-854 DTLNNLELRKPAQD
+854 DTLNNLELKQPASD
-868 LADMGL
+868 LFAQHEAL
-874 SETVQNDYLLHYMLD
+874 QNDYLLHYMLD

-894 SLLNTQHFAK
+894 SLLNTQHFTK

-918 AYEAKA
+918 VYEAKT

-946 ETGLV
+946 ENGLV
-951 TVQGTNASGEKTLV
+951 MVQGINTSGEKTLV

-993 FDVVYINGDHN
+993 FEVVYINGDHN

-1013 DSVKTLKVRSIEAE
+1013 DSVKMLKVRSIEAE
-1027 FLSRMFG
+1027 FLSKMFG

>member
-1 MRCFNRKDFLYLLA
+1 
-15 LLIRVKSVG
+15 
-24 YLFSKDHH
+24 
-32 DDSTAQHST
+32 
-41 AQLAQ
+41 
-46 LITKLQEIF
+46 
-55 QINQPDLDFGIY
+55 
-67 RILNSR
+67 
-73 QTQINEFLQKTLPNK
+73 
-88 INAAFNGNFEQANNV
+88 
-103 YNHLYT
+103 
-109 FFSRYYDQ
+109 
-117 GDFISQRR
+117 
-125 YKGDTYAIPYAGEE
+125 
-139 VMLHWANKDQYYTK
+139 MLHWANKDQYYTK

-196 IEPRIKTKTDENG
+196 IEPQIKTETDENG

-216 LPFGIQGDL
+216 LPFNIQGDL

-242 DYITQAV
+242 DYITQAL
-249 EKIQNFAIPNEF
+249 ERIQNFAIPDEF

-323 ESTDFSHIE
+323 DSTDFSHIE

-366 KFVAGCHYLITLDYL
+366 KFVAGCHYLITLDHL
-381 NEAQIQAAL
+381 TEAQVQAAL
-390 DNPKQTSR
+390 DNPKQTAQ
-398 WQALFNVDTSGL
+398 WQALFNVNTSSL

-417 NYPHLVVDTSLFEP
+417 NYPHLVVDTALFEP

-438 NNLHDLDEK
+438 NKLHDLDEK

-479 PYNTSA
+479 PYNLDKKK
-485 SEIIYKNGYKH
+485 EKDFLYKDKFKH
-496 SSWLSLIEN
+496 SSWISFMWDRILKGNDLANDAILFASIDEHEN
-505 RTEISKNLLSQN
+505 LYFQSI
-517 GIIEVAIDNM
+517 
-527 ELRRLNLALD
+527 LND
-537 TVFGENNFIA
+537 VFGDLNFIA
-547 NISVEHNAKG
+547 DLIWQNKTGGGNDSTHIAVEHEYIKCFSTNKELAEPFFEPYKEDYLKRYKEKDELGRFYWDTFKRKSGKQYYAITCPDGKILEYDELGNPISWLRSKERFLSDLEIGDIKFEQKNDKSWSIFFKQRLPDGKKPRSILNNSGKTSDGSDEQLNLFKKIIFSNAKPSSL
-557 IPQEYISATNEYFL
+557 IKDLIS
-571 IYAKNIEHVET
+571 
-582 YNFKLSVKELKEKYP
+582 YP
-597 LVDEK
+597 
-602 GDYRELPLTRTGSE
+602 SNN
-616 PLRGDRPFMFFPFL
+616 
-630 YKDEKLSILP
+630 
-640 DEERVCLYDLSKNR
+640 DL
-654 FDDIYL
+654 
-660 NELKSK
+660 
-666 YEIQGYEFILP
+666 
-677 QNSKGEFYRWK
+677 
-688 WGVESCK
+688 
-695 QGLING
+695 
-701 ELVYKNNT
+701 
-709 VYNKNRVDANVKPK
+709 
-723 SLWSD
+723 
-728 VKYDA
+728 
-733 TSKGTR
+733 
-739 VLSNLFGKK
+739 
-748 VFDYPKSIF
+748 
-757 LVEDAITVGAN
+757 
-768 RNSQILDYFGGSGT
+768 ILDYFGGSGT

-835 GVFGGVS
+835 GVFGGAS

-854 DTLNNLELRKPAQD
+854 DTLNNLELKQPVSDLFAQNEA
-868 LADMGL
+868 L
-874 SETVQNDYLLHYMLD
+874 QNDYLLHYMLD

-918 AYEAKA
+918 AYEAKT

-993 FDVVYINGDHN
+993 FEVVYINGDHN

-1027 FLSRMFG
+1027 FLQRMFE

>member
-1 MRCFNRKDFLYLLA
+1 
-15 LLIRVKSVG
+15 
-24 YLFSKDHH
+24 
-32 DDSTAQHST
+32 
-41 AQLAQ
+41 
-46 LITKLQEIF
+46 
-55 QINQPDLDFGIY
+55 
-67 RILNSR
+67 
-73 QTQINEFLQKTLPNK
+73 
-88 INAAFNGNFEQANNV
+88 
-103 YNHLYT
+103 
-109 FFSRYYDQ
+109 
-117 GDFISQRR
+117 
-125 YKGDTYAIPYAGEE
+125 
-139 VMLHWANKDQYYTK
+139 MLHWANKDQYYTK

-196 IEPRIKTKTDENG
+196 IEPRIKTETDENG

-216 LPFGIQGDL
+216 LPFDIQGDL
-225 LTLRFEYKS
+225 LTLRFEYKA

-249 EKIQNFAIPNEF
+249 EKIQNFAIPDEF

-323 ESTDFSHIE
+323 DSTDFSHIE
-332 QNLQTIKILKTVAKE
+332 QNLQTIKTLKTVAKE

-366 KFVAGCHYLITLDYL
+366 KFVAGCHYLITLDHL

-390 DNPKQTSR
+390 DNPKQTAE
-398 WQALFNVDTSGL
+398 WQALFNVNTSGL
-410 NVVELCK
+410 NAVELCK
-417 NYPHLVVDTSLFEP
+417 NYPHLVVDTALFEP
-431 KFQADVL
+431 TFQADVL
-438 NNLHDLDEK
+438 REIEHLDDK

-479 PYNTSA
+479 PYNTG
-485 SEIIYKNGYKH
+485 EDGFPYKDNYKS
-496 SSWLSLIEN
+496 SSWLSMFEDRLSLASKLLNSQGLLACHMDEHEHLGLEVLIKNCFANGDLGKLIWDKRNPKGMVKGIAAQHEYIHFATNNLKHLDEEN
-505 RTEISKNLLSQN
+505 SLSRNKENAEMMIKKAEQLFKRETSLADAQRKYREWLSQQDN
-517 GIIEVAIDNM
+517 LTGGEQAYNKLDERGEVY
-527 ELRRLNLALD
+527 RLVSMAAPDKPETRSHRPLIHPVTNKPCP
-537 TVFGENNFIA
+537 VP
-547 NISVEHNAKG
+547 AKG
-557 IPQEYISATNEYFL
+557 WRFKDEAMDYLLENGEIIFGDDESTQPQRKYLLKENLTEMLPSLYYMGGSDEDFF
-571 IYAKNIEHVET
+571 KNIEISFP
-582 YNFKLSVKELKEKYP
+582 NPK
-597 LVDEK
+597 
-602 GDYRELPLTRTGSE
+602 
-616 PLRGDRPFMFFPFL
+616 PLRTA
-630 YKDEKLSILP
+630 
-640 DEERVCLYDLSKNR
+640 
-654 FDDIYL
+654 
-660 NELKSK
+660 K
-666 YEIQGYEFILP
+666 YFI
-677 QNSKGEFYRWK
+677 SAIGR
-688 WGVESCK
+688 
-695 QGLING
+695 
-701 ELVYKNNT
+701 
-709 VYNKNRVDANVKPK
+709 NKN
-723 SLWSD
+723 
-728 VKYDA
+728 
-733 TSKGTR
+733 
-739 VLSNLFGKK
+739 
-748 VFDYPKSIF
+748 SI
-757 LVEDAITVGAN
+757 
-768 RNSQILDYFGGSGT
+768 ILDYFGGSGT

-854 DTLNNLELRKPAQD
+854 DTLNNLELRKPIQD

-894 SLLNTQHFAK
+894 SLLNTQYFAN

-918 AYEAKA
+918 VYEAKT

-946 ETGLV
+946 ENGLV
-951 TVQGTNASGEKTLV
+951 TVQGTNTSGEKTLV

>member
-1 MRCFNRKDFLYLLA
+1 
-15 LLIRVKSVG
+15 
-24 YLFSKDHH
+24 
-32 DDSTAQHST
+32 
-41 AQLAQ
+41 
-46 LITKLQEIF
+46 
-55 QINQPDLDFGIY
+55 
-67 RILNSR
+67 
-73 QTQINEFLQKTLPNK
+73 
-88 INAAFNGNFEQANNV
+88 
-103 YNHLYT
+103 
-109 FFSRYYDQ
+109 
-117 GDFISQRR
+117 
-125 YKGDTYAIPYAGEE
+125 
-139 VMLHWANKDQYYTK
+139 MLHWANKDQYYTK

-196 IEPRIKTKTDENG
+196 IEPQIKTETDENG
-209 DEIQTDI
+209 DEIQMNI
-216 LPFGIQGDL
+216 LPFDIQGDL
-225 LTLRFEYKS
+225 LILRFEYKA

-249 EKIQNFAIPNEF
+249 EKIQNFAIPDEF

-323 ESTDFSHIE
+323 DSTDFLHIE
-332 QNLQTIKILKTVAKE
+332 QNLQTIKTLKTVAKE

-366 KFVAGCHYLITLDYL
+366 KFVAGCHYLITLDHL
-381 NEAQIQAAL
+381 TEAQVQTAL
-390 DNPKQTSR
+390 ENPKQTAQ
-398 WQALFNVDTSGL
+398 WQALFHVNTSGL
-410 NVVELCK
+410 NAVELCK
-417 NYPHLVVDTSLFEP
+417 NYPHLVVDTALFEP

-438 NNLHDLDEK
+438 REIEHLDDK

-479 PYNTSA
+479 PYNTGNDGF
-485 SEIIYKNGYKH
+485 IYKDQYRF
-496 SSWLSLIEN
+496 SSWLSFIGTRLKESVKIMKPDSACFVSIDDNQVSQLNILLNEEFSSDNYMGLIT
-505 RTEISKNLLSQN
+505 RTTGTTTGQGAKDIGSS
-517 GIIEVAIDNM
+517 
-527 ELRRLNLALD
+527 LD
-537 TVFGENNFIA
+537 YVFAYRKSNNFIL
-547 NISVEHNAKG
+547 KG
-557 IPQEYISATNEYFL
+557 IDLSDDDEKRFSEEDEKGKYSYLQLRKTGNADRREDRPLMF
-571 IYAKNIEHVET
+571 
-582 YNFKLSVKELKEKYP
+582 FSVKDPDGNDVYPIGPTGYESRWRVGKDKYQS
-597 LVDEK
+597 LVDENMIIWK
-602 GDYRELPLTRTGSE
+602 KSRNGILT
-616 PLRGDRPFMFFPFL
+616 P
-630 YKDEKLSILP
+630 Y
-640 DEERVCLYDLSKNR
+640 
-654 FDDIYL
+654 
-660 NELKSK
+660 
-666 YEIQGYEFILP
+666 
-677 QNSKGEFYRWK
+677 
-688 WGVESCK
+688 
-695 QGLING
+695 
-701 ELVYKNNT
+701 
-709 VYNKNRVDANVKPK
+709 
-723 SLWSD
+723 
-728 VKYDA
+728 VKYYLEGR
-733 TSKGTR
+733 TKQ
-739 VLSNLFGKK
+739 VSNLWDDLDGNKK
-748 VFDYPKSIF
+748 GSIEVRNLLGDKSAFDNPKPIQ
-757 LVEDAITVGAN
+757 LVSRCIDISTEKKDL
-768 RNSQILDYFGGSGT
+768 ILDYFAGSGT

-835 GVFGGVS
+835 GAFGGVS

-854 DTLNNLELRKPAQD
+854 DTLNNLELRKPIQD

-894 SLLNTQHFAK
+894 SLLNTQHFTK

-918 AYEAKA
+918 AYEAKT

-946 ETGLV
+946 ENGLV
-951 TVQGTNASGEKTLV
+951 TVQGTNTSGEKTLV

-972 YDYDKLNRYLDS
+972 YDYDRLNDYLNRHK
-984 RDINPQDSE
+984 INPQESE

-1004 VPTVFTDSD
+1004 VPTVFAGSD
-1013 DSVKTLKVRSIEAE
+1013 ESIKTLKVRSIEAE

>member
-1 MRCFNRKDFLYLLA
+1 MPDISFQRNLTMTPQF
-15 LLIRVKSVG
+15 
-24 YLFSKDHH
+24 
-32 DDSTAQHST
+32 
-41 AQLAQ
+41 AQ
-46 LITKLQEIF
+46 LIAKLQEIF

-88 INAAFNGNFEQANNV
+88 INAALNGNFEQANSV

-196 IEPRIKTKTDENG
+196 IEPRVKTETDENG

-216 LPFGIQGDL
+216 LPFDIQGDL
-225 LTLRFEYKS
+225 LTLRFQYIAI
-234 VNKKEKQS
+234 NGTEKQRTKLQKE
-242 DYITQAV
+242 YILQAV
-249 EKIQNFAIPNEF
+249 EKIKTFAISDDF
-261 QGIFKA
+261 QEIFTLK
-267 MPTEKNKNRTLL
+267 PTDTNKTRTLL

-289 NTADYFIHKNLGKFL
+289 NTADYFIHKNLGEFL

-323 ESTDFSHIE
+323 DSTDFSHIE
-332 QNLQTIKILKTVAKE
+332 QNLQTIKTIKTVAKE

-366 KFVAGCHYLITLDYL
+366 KFVAGCHYLITLDHL
-381 NEAQIQAAL
+381 NEAQVQAAL
-390 DNPKQTSR
+390 ENPKQTAQ
-398 WQALFNVDTSGL
+398 WQALFHVNTSGL
-410 NVVELCK
+410 NAAELCK
-417 NYPHLVVDTSLFEP
+417 SYPHLVVDTALFEP
-431 KFQADVL
+431 TFQADVL
-438 NNLHDLDEK
+438 NNLHDLDDK
-447 TNGLLIHSDNFQALN
+447 TQGLLIHSDNFQALN

-469 EQVKCIYIDP
+469 EKVKCIYIDP
-479 PYNTSA
+479 PYNT
-485 SEIIYKNGYKH
+485 EKDRTEGKFVYKDGYPH
-496 SSWLSLIEN
+496 STWLSLLID
-505 RTEISKNLLSQN
+505 RVTISKNLMNESSLFLSSIDDN
-517 GIIEVAIDNM
+517 EVS
-527 ELRRLNLALD
+527 NLKIAMD
-537 TVFGENNFIA
+537 YCFTPDNFIDIFSWQKTTTPPNLSKQTKQSCEYILGYQKA
-547 NISVEHNAKG
+547 RNISLTGIRKHSKSSNGLMNQINNVGILTFPAEYTTTKLKDGIYKAGVYGTSSYVIELLEDTEVKDNKFIKPITLKG
-557 IPQEYISATNEYFL
+557 KFKWGQNYLDASIKSGVRVMIQTIAFSPSYEKEEYAPEKPWNIINSNFNVGTNEN
-571 IYAKNIEHVET
+571 AST
-582 YNFKLSVKELKEKYP
+582 EL
-597 LVDEK
+597 D
-602 GDYRELPLTRTGSE
+602 
-616 PLRGDRPFMFFPFL
+616 
-630 YKDEKLSILP
+630 
-640 DEERVCLYDLSKNR
+640 
-654 FDDIYL
+654 
-660 NELKSK
+660 
-666 YEIQGYEFILP
+666 
-677 QNSKGEFYRWK
+677 
-688 WGVESCK
+688 
-695 QGLING
+695 
-701 ELVYKNNT
+701 
-709 VYNKNRVDANVKPK
+709 
-723 SLWSD
+723 
-728 VKYDA
+728 
-733 TSKGTR
+733 
-739 VLSNLFGKK
+739 NLFWQNFSDKR
-748 VFDYPKSIF
+748 YPKPISLMKYILNF
-757 LVEDAITVGAN
+757 HSD
-768 RNSQILDYFGGSGT
+768 NSLILDYFAGSGT

-835 GVFGGVS
+835 GEFGGVS

-854 DTLNNLELRKPAQD
+854 DTLNNLELKQPASD
-868 LADMGL
+868 LFAQNESL
-874 SETVQNDYLLHYMLD
+874 QNDYLLHYMLD

-894 SLLNTQHFAK
+894 SLLNTQHFTK
-904 PFDYQLNIATTSAG
+904 PFDYQLNITTTSAG
-918 AYEAKA
+918 AYEAKT

-936 LRVSEINDKR
+936 LRVRAIDDQREKR
-946 ETGLV
+946 GWV
-951 TVQGTNASGEKTLV
+951 TVKGKLANGDNTLI

-972 YDYDKLNRYLDS
+972 VGYGELNDFIRKNAYGVEDKAEY
-984 RDINPQDSE
+984 SE
-993 FDVVYINGDHN
+993 ETFKVVYINGDHN

>member
-1 MRCFNRKDFLYLLA
+1 MTPQF
-15 LLIRVKSVG
+15 
-24 YLFSKDHH
+24 
-32 DDSTAQHST
+32 
-41 AQLAQ
+41 AQ
-46 LITKLQEIF
+46 LIAKLQEIF

-182 DNRKDNEQARVFAL
+182 DNRKDNDQTRVFAL
-196 IEPRIKTKTDENG
+196 IEPKIKIETDENG

-216 LPFGIQGDL
+216 LPFDIHGDL
-225 LTLRFEYKS
+225 LTLRFEYKA

-249 EKIQNFAIPNEF
+249 EKIQNFAISDEF
-261 QGIFKA
+261 QGIFDL

-323 ESTDFSHIE
+323 DSTDFLHIE
-332 QNLQTIKILKTVAKE
+332 QNLQTIKTIKIVAKE

-366 KFVAGCHYLITLDYL
+366 KFVAGCHYLITLDHL

-390 DNPKQTSR
+390 DNPKQTSQ
-398 WQALFNVDTSGL
+398 WQALFNVNTSSL
-410 NVVELCK
+410 NTVELCK

-431 KFQADVL
+431 KFQANIL
-438 NNLHDLDEK
+438 SNLHDLDEK

-479 PYNTSA
+479 PYNTNA
-485 SEIIYKNGYKH
+485 TPIIYKNGYKH
-496 SSWLSLIEN
+496 SSWNSLLLNRMEMGLKLASNSAIQFTAIDHAELFNLGKIQDDLFTELNRIAIIPIQHNPKGRNQAVFFSEN
-505 RTEISKNLLSQN
+505 CEYMFCYAKDITKASFNQ
-517 GIIEVAIDNM
+517 VAIDQ
-527 ELRRLNLALD
+527 EVLD
-537 TVFGENNFIA
+537 TFTEKDDIGRFRWENFVRARTSWSKENKPNNWYSIYVSEDLSELTLEKKDGYFEILPVTNQGEFTWKNIPSSFEELNVDGYFKAKKENGKIIIYHKYREQQVFKNFWSQKKYQSEFNGTNLLKAILGEN
-547 NISVEHNAKG
+547 
-557 IPQEYISATNEYFL
+557 
-571 IYAKNIEHVET
+571 
-582 YNFKLSVKELKEKYP
+582 
-597 LVDEK
+597 
-602 GDYRELPLTRTGSE
+602 
-616 PLRGDRPFMFFPFL
+616 PFSF
-630 YKDEKLSILP
+630 
-640 DEERVCLYDLSKNR
+640 
-654 FDDIYL
+654 
-660 NELKSK
+660 
-666 YEIQGYEFILP
+666 
-677 QNSKGEFYRWK
+677 
-688 WGVESCK
+688 
-695 QGLING
+695 
-701 ELVYKNNT
+701 
-709 VYNKNRVDANVKPK
+709 
-723 SLWSD
+723 
-728 VKYDA
+728 
-733 TSKGTR
+733 
-739 VLSNLFGKK
+739 
-748 VFDYPKSIF
+748 PKSIYAV
-757 LVEDAITVGAN
+757 LDSIKIVSSKNDI
-768 RNSQILDYFGGSGT
+768 ILDYFAGSGT

-889 VESRD
+889 VESRN
-894 SLLNTQHFAK
+894 SLLNTQHFTK

-918 AYEAKA
+918 AYEAKT
-924 IDLVETFNYLIG
+924 IDLMETFNYLIG

-946 ETGLV
+946 ENGLV
-951 TVQGTNASGEKTLV
+951 MVQGINTSGEKTLV

-972 YDYDKLNRYLDS
+972 YDYNRLNDYLNRHK
-984 RDINPQDSE
+984 INPQESE

-1004 VPTVFTDSD
+1004 VVTAWEDSD
-1013 DSVKTLKVRSIEAE
+1013 GGLKTLKVRSIESE
-1027 FLSRMFG
+1027 FLARMFGE

>member
-1 MRCFNRKDFLYLLA
+1 M
-15 LLIRVKSVG
+15 
-24 YLFSKDHH
+24 
-32 DDSTAQHST
+32 
-41 AQLAQ
+41 
-46 LITKLQEIF
+46 
-55 QINQPDLDFGIY
+55 
-67 RILNSR
+67 
-73 QTQINEFLQKTLPNK
+73 
-88 INAAFNGNFEQANNV
+88 
-103 YNHLYT
+103 
-109 FFSRYYDQ
+109 
-117 GDFISQRR
+117 
-125 YKGDTYAIPYAGEE
+125 
-139 VMLHWANKDQYYTK
+139 MLHWANKDQYYTK

-182 DNRKDNEQARVFAL
+182 DNRKDNEQSRVFAL
-196 IEPRIKTKTDENG
+196 IEPQIKIETDENG

-216 LPFGIQGDL
+216 LPFDIQGDL
-225 LTLRFEYKS
+225 LTLRFEYKA

-249 EKIQNFAIPNEF
+249 EKIQSFAISDEF
-261 QGIFKA
+261 QDIFKA

-323 ESTDFSHIE
+323 DSTDFSHIE
-332 QNLQTIKILKTVAKE
+332 QNLQTIKTLKTVAKE

-366 KFVAGCHYLITLDYL
+366 KFVAGCHYLITLDHL
-381 NEAQIQAAL
+381 NEAQVQAAL
-390 DNPKQTSR
+390 ENPKQTTQ
-398 WQALFNVDTSGL
+398 WKILFNVNTSGL
-410 NVVELCK
+410 NAVELCK

-438 NNLHDLDEK
+438 REIEHLDDK

-479 PYNTSA
+479 PYNTGNDGF
-485 SEIIYKNGYKH
+485 IYKDQYRF
-496 SSWLSLIEN
+496 SSWLSFMGTRLKESVKIMKPDSACFVSIDDNQVSQLNILLNEEFSSDNYMGLIT
-505 RTEISKNLLSQN
+505 RTTGTTTGQGAKDIGSS
-517 GIIEVAIDNM
+517 
-527 ELRRLNLALD
+527 LD
-537 TVFGENNFIA
+537 YVFAYRKSNNFIL
-547 NISVEHNAKG
+547 KG
-557 IPQEYISATNEYFL
+557 IDLSDDDEKRFSEEDEKGKYSYLQLRKTGNADRREDRPLMF
-571 IYAKNIEHVET
+571 
-582 YNFKLSVKELKEKYP
+582 FSVKDPDGNDVYPIGPTGYESRWRVGKDKYQS
-597 LVDEK
+597 LVDENMIIWK
-602 GDYRELPLTRTGSE
+602 KSRNGILT
-616 PLRGDRPFMFFPFL
+616 P
-630 YKDEKLSILP
+630 Y
-640 DEERVCLYDLSKNR
+640 
-654 FDDIYL
+654 
-660 NELKSK
+660 
-666 YEIQGYEFILP
+666 
-677 QNSKGEFYRWK
+677 
-688 WGVESCK
+688 
-695 QGLING
+695 
-701 ELVYKNNT
+701 
-709 VYNKNRVDANVKPK
+709 
-723 SLWSD
+723 
-728 VKYDA
+728 VKYYLEGR
-733 TSKGTR
+733 TKQ
-739 VLSNLFGKK
+739 VSNLWDDLDGNKK
-748 VFDYPKSIF
+748 GSIEVRNLLGDKSAFDNPKPIQ
-757 LVEDAITVGAN
+757 LVSRCIDISTEKKDL
-768 RNSQILDYFGGSGT
+768 ILDYFAGSGT

-807 YFDSVLKPRVQKVI
+807 YFDSVLKPRMQKVI

-835 GVFGGVS
+835 GAFGGVS

-854 DTLNNLELRKPAQD
+854 DTLNNLELRKPIQD

-874 SETVQNDYLLHYMLD
+874 PETVQNDYLLHYMLD

-918 AYEAKA
+918 AYEAKT

-946 ETGLV
+946 ENGLV
-951 TVQGTNASGEKTLV
+951 TVQGTNTSGEKTLV

-972 YDYDKLNRYLDS
+972 YDYDRLNDYLNRHK
-984 RDINPQDSE
+984 INPQESE

-1004 VPTVFTDSD
+1004 VPTVFAGSD
-1013 DSVKTLKVRSIEAE
+1013 ESIKTLKVRSIEAE

>member
-1 MRCFNRKDFLYLLA
+1 M
-15 LLIRVKSVG
+15 
-24 YLFSKDHH
+24 
-32 DDSTAQHST
+32 TP
-41 AQLAQ
+41 QLAQ
-46 LITKLQEIF
+46 LIAKLQEIF

-73 QTQINEFLQKTLPNK
+73 QTQINDFLEKTLPNK
-88 INAAFNGNFEQANNV
+88 INAALNGNFEQANNV
-103 YNHLYT
+103 CNHLYT

-182 DNRKDNEQARVFAL
+182 DNRKDNDQTRVFAL
-196 IEPRIKTKTDENG
+196 IEPKIKTETDENG
-209 DEIQTDI
+209 EEIQTDI
-216 LPFGIQGDL
+216 RPIEENGDL
-225 LTLRFEYKS
+225 LTIRFEYKA

-249 EKIQNFAIPNEF
+249 EKIQNFAISDEF

-323 ESTDFSHIE
+323 DSTDFSHIE
-332 QNLQTIKILKTVAKE
+332 QNLQTIKTIKTVAKE

-366 KFVAGCHYLITLDYL
+366 KFVAGCHYLITLDHL
-381 NEAQIQAAL
+381 TEAQIQATL
-390 DNPKQTSR
+390 DNPKQTTQ
-398 WQALFNVDTSGL
+398 WQALFNVNISGL
-410 NVVELCK
+410 NAAELCK
-417 NYPHLVVDTSLFEP
+417 NYPHLVVDTSLFEL
-431 KFQADVL
+431 KFQADIL

-479 PYNTSA
+479 PYNTGSDNDF
-485 SEIIYKNGYKH
+485 IYKDNYQH
-496 SSWLSLIEN
+496 SSWAAMMSSRFELARDLIQDNSGIWVSTDDGEYARLQILMADSFGN
-505 RTEISKNLLSQN
+505 DNFVGDIIWNSRKSMSSDALIS
-517 GIIEVAIDNM
+517 GAINH
-527 ELRRLNLALD
+527 
-537 TVFGENNFIA
+537 TTFF
-547 NISVEHNAKG
+547 
-557 IPQEYISATNEYFL
+557 
-571 IYAKNIEHVET
+571 AKNKVV
-582 YNFKLSVKELKEKYP
+582 L
-597 LVDEK
+597 D
-602 GDYRELPLTRTGSE
+602 
-616 PLRGDRPFMFFPFL
+616 
-630 YKDEKLSILP
+630 
-640 DEERVCLYDLSKNR
+640 KN
-654 FDDIYL
+654 
-660 NELKSK
+660 KSK
-666 YEIQGYEFILP
+666 FRLPETKDGFENPDNDPRGAWKLDPMDAAEIRENLSYGITNP
-677 QNSKGEFYRWK
+677 NTGETFYPPEGRHWRFE
-688 WGVESCK
+688 ES
-695 QGLING
+695 
-701 ELVYKNNT
+701 T
-709 VYNKNRVDANVKPK
+709 VLDYLKDGRI
-723 SLWSD
+723 
-728 VKYDA
+728 
-733 TSKGTR
+733 
-739 VLSNLFGKK
+739 LFGKTGK
-748 VFDYPKSIF
+748 GKPAFKRFY
-757 LVEDAITVGAN
+757 EDAKEKGKTTNTLWDDVGTTTNGTKLLHALFN
-768 RNSQILDYFGGSGT
+768 NTIPKEKLNKIKPKPIEFMQKIFQLHNEKLPVYMDYFAGSGT

-821 FAKEWKDGKPQADN
+821 FAKDWKDGKPQADN
-835 GVFGGVS
+835 GEFGGVS

-854 DTLNNLELRKPAQD
+854 DTLNNLELKQPASD
-868 LADMGL
+868 LFAQNEAL
-874 SETVQNDYLLHYMLD
+874 QNDYLLHYMLD

-894 SLLNTQHFAK
+894 SLLNTQHFTK

-918 AYEAKA
+918 AYEAKI

-946 ETGLV
+946 ENGLV
-951 TVQGTNASGEKTLV
+951 TVQGTNTSGEKTLV

-972 YDYDKLNRYLDS
+972 YDYDRLNDYLNRHK
-984 RDINPQDSE
+984 INPQESE

-1004 VPTVFTDSD
+1004 VVTAWEDSD
-1013 DSVKTLKVRSIEAE
+1013 GGLKTLKVRSIESE
-1027 FLSRMFG
+1027 FLARMFGE

>member
-1 MRCFNRKDFLYLLA
+1 M
-15 LLIRVKSVG
+15 
-24 YLFSKDHH
+24 
-32 DDSTAQHST
+32 
-41 AQLAQ
+41 
-46 LITKLQEIF
+46 QEIF

-182 DNRKDNEQARVFAL
+182 DNRKDNEQSRVFAL
-196 IEPRIKTKTDENG
+196 IEPQIKIETDENG

-216 LPFGIQGDL
+216 LPFDIQGDL
-225 LTLRFEYKS
+225 LTLRFEYIAI
-234 VNKKEKQS
+234 NGTEKQRTKLQKE
-242 DYITQAV
+242 YILQAV
-249 EKIQNFAIPNEF
+249 EKIKTFAISDDF
-261 QGIFKA
+261 QEIFTLK
-267 MPTEKNKNRTLL
+267 PTDTNKTRTLL

-323 ESTDFSHIE
+323 DSTDFSHIE
-332 QNLQTIKILKTVAKE
+332 QNLQTIKTIKTVAKE

-366 KFVAGCHYLITLDYL
+366 KFVAGCHYLITLDHL
-381 NEAQIQAAL
+381 NEAQVQAAL
-390 DNPKQTSR
+390 DNPKQTAQ
-398 WQALFNVDTSGL
+398 WQALFNVNTSSL
-410 NVVELCK
+410 NAAEFCK
-417 NYPHLVVDTSLFEP
+417 SYPHLVVDTALFELT
-431 KFQADVL
+431 FQADVL
-438 NNLHDLDEK
+438 REIEHLDDK

-479 PYNTSA
+479 PYNTNA
-485 SEIIYKNGYKH
+485 TPIIYKNGYKH
-496 SSWLSLIEN
+496 SSWNSLLLNRMEMGLKLASNSAIQFTAIDHAELFNLGKIQDDLFTELNRIAIIPIQHNPKGRNQAVFFSEN
-505 RTEISKNLLSQN
+505 CEYMFCYAKDITKASFNQ
-517 GIIEVAIDNM
+517 VAIDQ
-527 ELRRLNLALD
+527 EVLD
-537 TVFGENNFIA
+537 TFTEKDDIGRFRWENFVRARTSWSKENKPNNWYSIYVSEDLSELTLEKKDGYIEILPVTNQGEFTWKNIPSSFEELNVDGYFKAKKENGKIVIYHKYREQQVFKNFWSQKKYQSEFNGTNLLKAILGEN
-547 NISVEHNAKG
+547 
-557 IPQEYISATNEYFL
+557 
-571 IYAKNIEHVET
+571 
-582 YNFKLSVKELKEKYP
+582 
-597 LVDEK
+597 
-602 GDYRELPLTRTGSE
+602 
-616 PLRGDRPFMFFPFL
+616 PFSF
-630 YKDEKLSILP
+630 
-640 DEERVCLYDLSKNR
+640 
-654 FDDIYL
+654 
-660 NELKSK
+660 
-666 YEIQGYEFILP
+666 
-677 QNSKGEFYRWK
+677 
-688 WGVESCK
+688 
-695 QGLING
+695 
-701 ELVYKNNT
+701 
-709 VYNKNRVDANVKPK
+709 
-723 SLWSD
+723 
-728 VKYDA
+728 
-733 TSKGTR
+733 
-739 VLSNLFGKK
+739 
-748 VFDYPKSIF
+748 PKSIYAV
-757 LVEDAITVGAN
+757 LDSIKIVSGKNDI
-768 RNSQILDYFGGSGT
+768 ILDYFAGSGT

-821 FAKEWKDGKPQADN
+821 FAKEWKDGKPQSDN

-854 DTLNNLELRKPAQD
+854 DTLNNLELKQPASD
-868 LADMGL
+868 LFAQNEAL
-874 SETVQNDYLLHYMLD
+874 QNDYLLHYMLD

-894 SLLNTQHFAK
+894 SLLNTQHFTK

-918 AYEAKA
+918 AYEAKT

-946 ETGLV
+946 ENGLV
-951 TVQGTNASGEKTLV
+951 TVQGTNTSGEKTLV

-1004 VPTVFTDSD
+1004 MPTVFTDSD

>member
-1 MRCFNRKDFLYLLA
+1 MPHLT
-15 LLIRVKSVG
+15 SP
-24 YLFSKDHH
+24 H
-32 DDSTAQHST
+32 
-41 AQLAQ
+41 LAQ
-46 LITKLQEIF
+46 LISKLKEIF
-55 QINQPDLDFGIY
+55 QINQPELDFGIY

-73 QTQINEFLQKTLPNK
+73 TAEIATFLETTLPQK
-88 INAAFNGNFEQANNV
+88 IQTALAGKPEQETAV
-103 YNHLYT
+103 YNHLFT
-109 FFSRYYDQ
+109 FFSRYYDN

-196 IEPRIKTKTDENG
+196 IEPQIKTETDENG

-216 LPFGIQGDL
+216 LPFDIQGDL
-225 LTLRFEYKS
+225 LTLRFEYKA

-249 EKIQNFAIPNEF
+249 EKIQNFAIPDEF
-261 QGIFKA
+261 QGIFNA

-323 ESTDFSHIE
+323 DSTDFSHIE
-332 QNLQTIKILKTVAKE
+332 QNLQTIKTIKTVAKE

-353 QLEDFQKKLWLKK
+353 QLDDFPKKLWLNK
-366 KFVAGCHYLITLDYL
+366 KFVAGCYYLITLDHL

-390 DNPKQTSR
+390 DNPKQTAQ
-398 WQALFNVDTSGL
+398 WQALFNVNASGL
-410 NVVELCK
+410 NAAEFCK
-417 NYPHLVVDTSLFEP
+417 SYPHLVVDTSLFEP

-438 NNLHDLDEK
+438 REIEHLDDK

-479 PYNTSA
+479 PYNTGNDGF
-485 SEIIYKNGYKH
+485 IYKDQYRF
-496 SSWLSLIEN
+496 SSWLSFMGTRLKESVKIMKPDSACFVSIDDNQVSQLNILLNEEFSSDNYMGLIT
-505 RTEISKNLLSQN
+505 RTTGTTTGQGAKDIGSS
-517 GIIEVAIDNM
+517 
-527 ELRRLNLALD
+527 LD
-537 TVFGENNFIA
+537 YVFAYRKSNNFIL
-547 NISVEHNAKG
+547 KG
-557 IPQEYISATNEYFL
+557 IDLSDDDEKRFSEEDEKGKYSYLQLRKTGNADRREDRPLMF
-571 IYAKNIEHVET
+571 
-582 YNFKLSVKELKEKYP
+582 FSVKDPDGNDVYPIGPTGYESRWRVGKDKYQS
-597 LVDEK
+597 LVDENMIIWK
-602 GDYRELPLTRTGSE
+602 KSRNGILT
-616 PLRGDRPFMFFPFL
+616 P
-630 YKDEKLSILP
+630 Y
-640 DEERVCLYDLSKNR
+640 
-654 FDDIYL
+654 
-660 NELKSK
+660 
-666 YEIQGYEFILP
+666 
-677 QNSKGEFYRWK
+677 
-688 WGVESCK
+688 
-695 QGLING
+695 
-701 ELVYKNNT
+701 
-709 VYNKNRVDANVKPK
+709 
-723 SLWSD
+723 
-728 VKYDA
+728 VKYYLEGR
-733 TSKGTR
+733 TKQ
-739 VLSNLFGKK
+739 VSNLWDDLDGNKK
-748 VFDYPKSIF
+748 GSIEVRNLLGDKSAFDNPKPIQ
-757 LVEDAITVGAN
+757 LVSRCIDISTEKKDL
-768 RNSQILDYFGGSGT
+768 ILDYFAGSGT

-854 DTLNNLELRKPAQD
+854 DTLNNLELRKPIQD

-874 SETVQNDYLLHYMLD
+874 SETVQNDYLLYYMLD

-894 SLLNTQHFAK
+894 SLLNTQHFTK
-904 PFDYQLNIATTSAG
+904 PFDYQLNIASTSAG
-918 AYEAKA
+918 AYEAKT

-946 ETGLV
+946 ENGLV
-951 TVQGTNASGEKTLV
+951 TVQGTNTSGEKTLV